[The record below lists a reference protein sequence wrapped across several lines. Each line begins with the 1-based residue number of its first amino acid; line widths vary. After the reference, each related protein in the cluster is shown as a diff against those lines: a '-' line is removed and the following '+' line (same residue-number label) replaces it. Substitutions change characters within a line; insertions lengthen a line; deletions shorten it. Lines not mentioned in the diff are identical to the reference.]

1 MGIKYG
7 VYRCSQ
13 KKETKK
19 NNVLGSFWHNETLK
33 KKDFGY
39 ELLTSLISF
48 FIFLLVFFFF
58 HIATKNILIQL

>member
-1 MGIKYG
+1 MGIKHG
-7 VYRCSQ
+7 VYCCSQ

-19 NNVLGSFWHNETLK
+19 NDVLGSFWHKETLK

-48 FIFLLVFFFF
+48 FIFLLFFLL
-58 HIATKNILIQL
+58 T